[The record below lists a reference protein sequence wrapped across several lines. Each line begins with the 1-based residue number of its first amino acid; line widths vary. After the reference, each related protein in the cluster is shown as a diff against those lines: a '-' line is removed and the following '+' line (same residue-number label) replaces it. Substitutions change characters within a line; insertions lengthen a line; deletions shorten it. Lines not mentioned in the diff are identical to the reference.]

1 MRDMELKYGCNPHQ
15 KPARVFA
22 KEGELP
28 LIVRNGRPGYI
39 NLLDALNGWQLVR
52 ELQGATGLPAA
63 ASFKHVSPAGAAVGL
78 PLCDILRRMYFVGE
92 GELSPLA
99 CAYARAR
106 GADRMSSFGDWIALS
121 GVCDESAA
129 RLIAP
134 EVSDGIIA
142 PGYEPRA
149 LEILKAKRKGAY
161 TVLEIDP
168 AYQPPRL
175 EQKDVFG
182 VTFEQE
188 RNEWVMGPDFLDRV
202 VTQQKVLPAQARRDL
217 AVALITL
224 KYTQSNSVCYVKDGQ
239 AIGIGAGQQSRIHC
253 TRLAGDK
260 ADLWWLR
267 RHPKALALPF
277 LPGLKNPDRDN
288 AMDRYL
294 SREPEEVLAP
304 GRWEALF
311 SARPAPLTQEEKR
324 DWLSRLSGVS
334 LGSDAFFPFPDNIH
348 RAARSGVAYVAQP
361 GGSVRDEQVIQAC
374 DEHGMVMAMT
384 GVRLF
389 HH

>member
-1 MRDMELKYGCNPHQ
+1 M
-15 KPARVFA
+15 
-22 KEGELP
+22 
-28 LIVRNGRPGYI
+28 RNGGPGYI
-39 NLLDALNGWQLVR
+39 NLLDALNAWQLV
-52 ELQGATGLPAA
+52 QGARRSHGLAPPPPASSTSAPGPLWGCLLRYPAA
-63 ASFKHVSPAGAAVGL
+63 DV
-78 PLCDILRRMYFVGE
+78 LCGG
-92 GELSPLA
+92 GELPGLRL
-99 CAYARAR
+99 CRAR
-106 GADRMSSFGDWIALS
+106 GGPDEQLRGLDRPVRGLRQ
-121 GVCDESAA
+121 SAA

-149 LEILKAKRKGAY
+149 LEILRAKRKGAY

-188 RNEWVMGPDFLDRV
+188 RNEWAMGPDFLDRI
-202 VTQQKVLPAQARRDL
+202 VTQQKLLPAEARRDL

-288 AMDRYL
+288 AIDRYL

-311 SARPAPLTQEEKR
+311 SERPAPLTQEER
-324 DWLSRLSGVS
+324 REWLSGFSGVS
-334 LGSDAFFPFPDNIH
+334 LGSDAFFPAGQYPPG
-348 RAARSGVAYVAQP
+348 RPQRGGLCGPARRQRP
-361 GGSVRDEQVIQAC
+361 G
-374 DEHGMVMAMT
+374 
-384 GVRLF
+384 
-389 HH
+389 